1 MVRFAGDGELVAIDA
16 TWHPTAQIV
25 ACQDHFPQR
34 FLVVTDAPSAG
45 ALRTAGIPN
54 TLRIPAKYPQQP

>member
-1 MVRFAGDGELVAIDA
+1 LVVIDA
-16 TWHPTAQIV
+16 TGHPTAQIV

-34 FLVVTDAPSAG
+34 ILVVTDAPSAG